1 MQKRSSGRFGKYGE
15 LKRKEKI
22 RQTRLVRREVDP
34 KPSAQWLAVG
44 GRKKSPTRTVKAEEK
59 SMTGETPRKNHESKT
74 EDNER

>member
-22 RQTRLVRREVDP
+22 RQTRLVRREVEP
-34 KPSAQWLAVG
+34 KPSGQWLAVG
-44 GRKKSPTRTVKAEEK
+44 GQKKSRTRKVEAEGK
-59 SMTGETPRKNHESKT
+59 SMTRETPGKNQEPKT